1 MLAITATTSSLNTG
15 NRKSSGQRAQFP
27 MKSEI
32 AYRKALASDMDR
44 VGELIREY
52 AGSIGVD
59 IEYQGLSEELAGLPG
74 KYAEPKGAILVAQ
87 RSSCLVGMVAL
98 RDLGDGACEMKR
110 LYVATS
116 ARGLGIGRALVDL
129 IVREGAEK
137 GYRVMRLDTLRSME
151 SALGL
156 YRAAGFQERDPY
168 IYNPLPGAVYME
180 KTLRTKAPFS
190 PRISS
195 RSPRPD

>member
-116 ARGLGIGRALVDL
+116 ARGLGIGAPRYPPQHGIRPRAVP
-129 IVREGAEK
+129 RRG
-137 GYRVMRLDTLRSME
+137 
-151 SALGL
+151 
-156 YRAAGFQERDPY
+156 
-168 IYNPLPGAVYME
+168 LPGKGSLYLQPPSRRRVYG
-180 KTLRTKAPFS
+180 KNP
-190 PRISS
+190 
-195 RSPRPD
+195 